1 MATRYRKFVFQL
13 QDRPM
18 GSDQAGPSIIG
29 SGGKC
34 LVTAAGD
41 CAKATLYDKDGASL
55 ANPISLS
62 QGRGEFH
69 TLDTVEEVDLF
80 ILTGEGFSV
89 QLWDLAADELHL
101 VPVDRSNRQ
110 QMLIL
115 PFSIDDQVTDNT
127 EVDTGLDLIVG
138 MVMQPFPYVK
148 VVTVDAGETV
158 DVGTGEVVPAD
169 GGDADGFVSLLSLT
183 TAGHVADT
191 NGALLNA
198 VEYIAPADSLTWTL
212 SAGSDT
218 AEGYVFL
225 PYRNLVTGT
234 PTIT

>member
-1 MATRYRKFVFQL
+1 MYRYKFQL
-13 QDRPM
+13 QDRPL
-18 GSDQAGPSIIG
+18 GGDNAGPSIIG

-34 LVTAAGD
+34 LVTVAGD
-41 CAKATLYDKDGASL
+41 CAKATLYDKDGDAL
-55 ANPISLS
+55 TNPISLTR
-62 QGRGEFH
+62 GGGEFYVAN
-69 TLDTVEEVDLF
+69 TVEAVDLF
-80 ILTGEGFSV
+80 ILTGEGYATTLWSVAAGELNEVPIDRSDRNQTLVFPFSV
-89 QLWDLAADELHL
+89 
-101 VPVDRSNRQ
+101 
-110 QMLIL
+110 
-115 PFSIDDQVTDNT
+115 DDQVSDNT

-169 GGDADGFVSLLSLT
+169 GGDADGFVSLLSAA
-183 TAGHVADT
+183 TAGIVADT

-198 VEYIAPADSLTWTL
+198 VEYIAPADSVTWTL

-225 PYRNLVTGT
+225 PYRLLNTGS
-234 PTIT
+234 PIITQA

>member
-1 MATRYRKFVFQL
+1 MTTRYRKFEFQL
-13 QDRPM
+13 QDRPI
-18 GSDQAGPSIIG
+18 GADQAGPSIIG
-29 SGGKC
+29 TGGKC

-62 QGRGEFH
+62 QGRGEFY
-69 TLDTVEEVDLF
+69 TLDTISAVDLF
-80 ILTGEGFSV
+80 ILTGEAWSV
-89 QLWDLAADELHL
+89 QLWSVEADALHL

-110 QMLIL
+110 QMLIF
-115 PFSIDDQVTDNT
+115 PFSIDNQVTDNT

-138 MVMQPFPYVK
+138 MVMQPFPYIK
-148 VVTVDAGETV
+148 AVTIDAGETV
-158 DVGTGEVVPAD
+158 SVGTGEVVPAD
-169 GGDADGFVSLLSLT
+169 GGDADGFMSLVSVA
-183 TAGHVADT
+183 TAGLVADT

-198 VEYIAPADSLTWTL
+198 VEYLAPADSLTWTL

-225 PYRNLVTGT
+225 PYRNLVTDT

>member
-1 MATRYRKFVFQL
+1 MTRYRKFEFQL
-13 QDRPM
+13 QDRPL

-29 SGGKC
+29 TGGKC

-41 CAKATLYDKDGASL
+41 CAKATLYDSSGASL

-62 QGRGEFH
+62 AGRGTFY
-69 TLDTVEEVDLF
+69 TLDTVEAVDLF
-80 ILTGEGFSV
+80 ILTGEAWSV
-89 QLWDLAADELHL
+89 QLWSVAADELHL

-110 QMLIL
+110 QMLVV
-115 PFSIDDQVTDNT
+115 PFSVDNQLVDNT

-138 MVMQPFPYVK
+138 MVMQPFPYIK

-169 GGDADGFVSLLSLT
+169 GGDADGFMSAVSVASAVL
-183 TAGHVADT
+183 VADT
-191 NGALLNA
+191 GSALLNA
-198 VEYIAPADSLTWTL
+198 VEYLAPADSLTWTL

-218 AEGYVFL
+218 AEGYIFL

-234 PTIT
+234 PTI

>member
-1 MATRYRKFVFQL
+1 MATRYRKFEFQL

-41 CAKATLYDKDGASL
+41 PAKATLYDKDGAAL

-62 QGRGEFH
+62 AGRGEFY
-69 TLDTVEEVDLF
+69 TVDTIEAVDLF
-80 ILTGEGFSV
+80 ILTGEAFAV
-89 QLWDLAADELHL
+89 QLWSVAADELHL
-101 VPVDRSNRQ
+101 VPVDRSNKQ
-110 QMLIL
+110 QMLVF

-148 VVTVDAGETV
+148 VVTIDATETL

-169 GGDADGFVSLLSLT
+169 GGDANGFVSALVLD
-183 TAGHVADT
+183 TAGLVADT
-191 NGALLNA
+191 GSALLNA
-198 VEYIAPADSLTWTL
+198 VEYLAPADSLTWTL
-212 SAGSDT
+212 SAGADT